1 MWLNNSECTDSITFS
16 EEIAK
21 AKKTWG
27 KHVKVL
33 WFAWQLV
40 NTKGHFKKE
49 KQLVAYVLIQA
60 KQIVI
65 SNSGFIYVRIPKSLK
80 ASVCIK
86 DICLNKKFGQL
97 IS

>member
-21 AKKTWG
+21 AKKMQG

-49 KQLVAYVLIQA
+49 K
-60 KQIVI
+60 
-65 SNSGFIYVRIPKSLK
+65 
-80 ASVCIK
+80 
-86 DICLNKKFGQL
+86 
-97 IS
+97 